1 MQLFLT
7 DGGKQH
13 ADRNRHNARH
23 DGEQRQVVHVL
34 QAGHPAGGIQHTGDD
49 QVQDTAHGAHQVD
62 DGIGA
67 AAQGLGGQVGHQGDR
82 RGTVGA
88 HGDEKKSQNGN
99 KQHQLGD
106 RGVGG
111 VAVIQNG
118 QQHHQQDG
126 AACPAKDEGHPAAQT
141 AAVSVTDG
149 AEQRQQEQGQYVIG
163 GHDDTRVGL
172 IQMKGVGQDFGD
184 HAVIHLPE
192 GADGQKRKSNQNG
205 ALIVEL
211 HG

>member
-1 MQLFLT
+1 M
-7 DGGKQH
+7 
-13 ADRNRHNARH
+13 R
-23 DGEQRQVVHVL
+23 
-34 QAGHPAGGIQHTGDD
+34 
-49 QVQDTAHGAHQVD
+49 
-62 DGIGA
+62 
-67 AAQGLGGQVGHQGDR
+67 
-82 RGTVGA
+82 
-88 HGDEKKSQNGN
+88 QNGN

-163 GHDDTRVGL
+163 GHDNTGVGL
-172 IQMKGVGQDFGD
+172 IQMEGVGQDFGD

-192 GADGQKRKSNQNG
+192 GADGQKRKSHQNG